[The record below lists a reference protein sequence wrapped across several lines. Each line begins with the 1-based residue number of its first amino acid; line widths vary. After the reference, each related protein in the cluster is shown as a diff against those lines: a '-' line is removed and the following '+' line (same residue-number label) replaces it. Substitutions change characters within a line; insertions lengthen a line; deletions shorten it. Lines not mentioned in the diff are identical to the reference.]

1 MQLCFSWRRS
11 MCTVWW
17 MQLMQNIFHS
27 AKATNSLYLKCCSRK
42 FKLSGYLIKWNFNLK
57 KMNAQYIA
65 FFKHKSTSN
74 LINLV
79 NLIFSTCLPSKL
91 LIQFTT
97 PLFWLSP
104 LHNTSPVINK
114 TKGWWNLTPFYY
126 YQTNTNYH
134 STARSLMTALK
145 PFAFSIC

>member
-1 MQLCFSWRRS
+1 
-11 MCTVWW
+11 
-17 MQLMQNIFHS
+17 MQNIFHS

-79 NLIFSTCLPSKL
+79 NE
-91 LIQFTT
+91 TT
-97 PLFWLSP
+97 DG
-104 LHNTSPVINK
+104 INQW
-114 TKGWWNLTPFYY
+114 TLTEETEKKNPDSY
-126 YQTNTNYH
+126 
-134 STARSLMTALK
+134 
-145 PFAFSIC
+145 